1 MNGGFVVSFQED
13 RASIIRILRFTRNLL
28 EHLISRIPEEQRR
41 RFTAAWERQI
51 RASIDEVIHQ
61 VETIEAEDSPTWT
74 LLAEAG
80 LSGPSLEL
88 KRYLLASAF
97 GGGLLRRF
105 LRLLN
110 IFLGSLAGAIP
121 GVHGVKELKEL
132 LEEFLPDE
140 PEPDE
145 EIIRIFGAAPF

>member
-1 MNGGFVVSFQED
+1 MNGGFVVPFQED
-13 RASIIRILRFTRNLL
+13 RASIIGILTFTRALL
-28 EHLISRIPEEQRR
+28 DILITRIPQGERR
-41 RFTAAWERQI
+41 RFTAAWQQQI
-51 RASIDEVIHQ
+51 RASLDVVIAR
-61 VETIEAEDSPTWT
+61 VEALEAEDSPLWT
-74 LLAEAG
+74 RLVEAG

-88 KRYLLASAF
+88 KRHLLASAL

-110 IFLGSLAGAIP
+110 SFLGSLAKAIP

-132 LEEFLPDE
+132 LEEFLPVE

-145 EIIRIFGAAPF
+145 EIIRIFHASPF